1 MKHQNTCMQIAESSE
16 MSSLHK
22 RIYLH
27 QKCIDP
33 FPGSPLETTM
43 FRQDSRHQT
52 VQVAYIIG
60 SGAGGGG
67 IGTPCPLVFCKEGSN
82 SHVPS
87 LKLNT

>member
-60 SGAGGGG
+60 SGAGGGASG
-67 IGTPCPLVFCKEGSN
+67 HRVPLCSAKRAVIAMCP
-82 SHVPS
+82 P
-87 LKLNT
+87 